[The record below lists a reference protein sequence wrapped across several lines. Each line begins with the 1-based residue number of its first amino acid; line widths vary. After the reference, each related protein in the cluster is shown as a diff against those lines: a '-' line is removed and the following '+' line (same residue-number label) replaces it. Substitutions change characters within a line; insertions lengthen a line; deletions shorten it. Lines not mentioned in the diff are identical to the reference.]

1 MHLTGLAGEPRQYA
15 QLTGIPG
22 ANGSLSP
29 AGALLAH
36 TLPLNHFITYA
47 AIFLATAQLI
57 FLFNLM
63 HSLRR
68 GALAPPNPWQATTLE
83 WHPLLNP
90 NLFALASASD
100 TQIEHVEQMEQITV
114 YRPPCHYYVKDA
126 GETFLPQWITDATI
140 DTKPE

>member
-22 ANGSLSP
+22 ANGTLSP

-57 FLFNLM
+57 FLFNLV

-68 GALAPPNPWQATTLE
+68 GALATANPWQATTLE

-90 NLFALASASD
+90 KPFPPISASD
-100 TQIEHVEQMEQITV
+100 NQSDHIKGITV
-114 YRPPCHYYVKDA
+114 HRPPCDYYVKDA
-126 GETFLPQWITDATI
+126 DLTFLPQWISNAATDA
-140 DTKPE
+140 KPE